1 MCLSFSLSVH
11 PPLSLCVSV
20 QQSCVHVWVSG
31 CMCMESAQQ
40 RPEVSEPLGLRAR
53 VTYSCELPDMDGD

>member
-1 MCLSFSLSVH
+1 MH